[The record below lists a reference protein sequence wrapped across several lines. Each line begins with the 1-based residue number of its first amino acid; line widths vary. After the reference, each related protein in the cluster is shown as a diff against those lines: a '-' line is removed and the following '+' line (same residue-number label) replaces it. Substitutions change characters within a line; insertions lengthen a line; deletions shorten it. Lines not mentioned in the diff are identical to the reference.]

1 MDFKVKIK
9 PKKISVDTL
18 PKPSHWYCNTCK
30 KKYSKG
36 GKYQHLKTDFH
47 KLNEAKK
54 GPQGQ
59 PLPVPPVNP
68 QPLRSKKH
76 GDYVENRLIRSI
88 AERRLRDSYLGGT
101 LIDDQISPS
110 VNLPEPL
117 RPTEYRPPAPVP
129 KPRTKPPTAPVPLP
143 RLKIIRP
150 IKPVPTRLQRK
161 VKNVIDQIAPYYRPE
176 TIREFRRNLKFIPK
190 DITITE
196 RSNALRGNVKSYEV
210 PIINTYDPG
219 VQLNST
225 KRAIFDLLMKLLTVK
240 RGFKYNT
247 TLRVRLSKSTEDGVI
262 YREPYFN
269 AGPFTV
275 TNRLDIEESID
286 NGIERIL
293 ELIAVWLSEGS
304 GWVFESV
311 KLHIINIV
319 SYFPLRGSSYIEL
332 PEELR
337 NPMKGLINL
346 KNTDNKCFLWCHNR
360 HLNPLIVHPERITKA
375 DRESV
380 KRLDYTGITF
390 PVTVKD
396 IYKIEKQN
404 KINICVFGYDGEA
417 YPIRISETNFTDH
430 LELLW
435 IEEGDKSHYVLIKD
449 FDRFM
454 FSFNDHK
461 EKKYFCLRCLH
472 CCSSASVLEDHKQ
485 DCLLLNGA
493 QAIKMPEAG
502 SKIYFKNHKKMLPA
516 PFVIYADFESIT
528 EKIDGCLPSD
538 DKSYT
543 STYQSHKAC
552 SYGYK
557 LVCRYDNSYSKPVEI
572 YRGEDCIEK
581 FIMKMLSEVKDC
593 IKIVIEHF
601 QKPLVMTDKN
611 ETHFQNSTICHIC
624 EIKFNEEKDK
634 DKPSKQKVRDHC
646 HITGKYRGAA
656 HSNCNLKWSISAE
669 NLKIPVIFHNLKG
682 YDCHFIMQNIGHLIR
697 QDFNI
702 NVDVIA
708 SNFEKYIGF
717 RLGNYLTFID
727 SFSFMSQ
734 SLDRLSSNLSDNAFF
749 YSKKA
754 FPNDDQ
760 FRIIKRKGVYPYDYM
775 DSFQRF
781 SEKSLPAREDFYS
794 ILNDTNISE
803 SDYEHAKQVWSE
815 FQIKDLGDYHDLYL
829 RTDVLLLAD
838 VFESFR
844 KTCLEYYRLDPCHYY
859 SAPGL
864 SWDALLRMTKINLD
878 LISDLDQQLFI
889 EKGMRGGISNITH
902 RHAVANNKYMKC
914 YNPEDE
920 SSYLMYLDANNLY
933 GWAMS
938 QSLPT
943 KDFKWINSEDFIL
956 ENYKNNTKKGA
967 ILEVDLEYPEEL
979 HDLHNDYPLA
989 PEKIL
994 ITDNMLSKYCKDLK
1008 EKENISSGRVHKLV
1022 PNLKNKEK
1030 YVLHYKNLQLYLS
1043 LGMKLKK
1050 VHRVLE
1056 FTQKPW
1062 MKPYI
1067 DFNTKKRTNAK
1078 NSFEKDF
1085 FKLMNNSVFGKTME
1099 NLRKRS
1105 NIKLETDPDHLLKLT
1120 RQPMYVSS
1128 KIFDENL
1135 VGVQMKKARLVLD
1148 KPSYVGFSILDLS
1161 KTLMYDFHYN
1171 YIRKK
1176 YPVAKLLFTD
1186 TDSLFYHIK
1195 AEDLYSDLYKDK
1207 ERFDNSD
1214 YPKSSEFFFAENK
1227 KVIGKFKDE
1236 AAGDPIT
1243 EFVGLKSKMYS
1254 YKTENKENKTAK
1266 GVKKNV
1272 IKSELSLSDYRDTLQ
1287 KCNTMRHKMRTIRS
1301 EYHQISSYQINKVSL
1316 SPFDDKR
1323 YILDDGISS
1332 YAYGNFNIS

>member
-1 MDFKVKIK
+1 MDFKVKIKPKIK

-54 GPQGQ
+54 
-59 PLPVPPVNP
+59 
-68 QPLRSKKH
+68 S
-76 GDYVENRLIRSI
+76 S
-88 AERRLRDSYLGGT
+88 

-150 IKPVPTRLQRK
+150 IKPVPTRLQSK
-161 VKNVIDQIAPYYRPE
+161 VKNVIDQIAPYYKPE

-196 RSNALRGNVKSYEV
+196 RSNALKGKVKSYDV
-210 PIINTYDPG
+210 QIVNRNDPSI
-219 VQLNST
+219 QLSRT
-225 KRAIFDLLMKLLTVK
+225 KRAIFDLLMQSLSDRK
-240 RGFKYNT
+240 GFKYNT
-247 TLRVRLSKSTEDGVI
+247 TLRVRLSKRKEGTII
-262 YREPYFN
+262 YQEPYFN
-269 AGPFTV
+269 TGPFTV
-275 TNRLDIEESID
+275 TNRLDIEASID
-286 NGIERIL
+286 KGIERIL

-311 KLHIINIV
+311 LLHIINIV
-319 SYFPLRGSSYIEL
+319 SYFPLRGTSYIKL

-337 NPMKGLINL
+337 NPMKGLINP
-346 KNTDNKCFLWCHNR
+346 KNTDNKCFLWCHIR
-360 HLNPLIVHPERITKA
+360 HLNPLQKNPQSITKA
-375 DRESV
+375 DREYV
-380 KRLDYTGITF
+380 KRLDYTGVTF
-390 PVTVKD
+390 PVTIKD
-396 IYKIEKQN
+396 IDRIEKQN
-404 KINICVFGYDGEA
+404 QINVNVFGWQSGKGTGGKGMA
-417 YPIRISETNFTDH
+417 YPIRISKAKFPDH
-430 LELLW
+430 IELLW
-435 IEEGDKSHYVLIKD
+435 FGTNDKKYEKSHYVLIKN

-454 FSFNDHK
+454 SSFTK
-461 EKKYFCLRCLH
+461 YKARKYFCLSCLH
-472 CCSSASVLEDHKQ
+472 CCCSQRTLEMHRE
-485 DCLLLNGA
+485 DCLAINGT
-493 QAIKMPEAG
+493 QAIKMPPEG
-502 SKIYFKNHKKMLPA
+502 SKINFQNHKNMLPV
-516 PFVIYADFESIT
+516 PFVIYADFEAIT
-528 EKIDGCLPSD
+528 ERINSCQPSD

-552 SYGYK
+552 GYGYK
-557 LVCRYDNSYSKPVEI
+557 LVCRYDENYSKPEKI
-572 YRGEDCIEK
+572 YRGEDAIEK
-581 FIMKMLSEVKDC
+581 FIREMLSEVSHCQIMVREEFK
-593 IKIVIEHF
+593 
-601 QKPLVMTDKN
+601 KPLVMTDQN
-611 ETHFQNSTICHIC
+611 EKDYQNATKCHIC
-624 EIKFNEEKDK
+624 SRKFKFVNGVINGGLNGTKL
-634 DKPSKQKVRDHC
+634 KVRDHC
-646 HITGKYRGAA
+646 HITGQYRGAA
-656 HSNCNLKWSISAE
+656 HSDCNLKWAISAD

-682 YDCHFIMQNIGHLIR
+682 YDCHFIMQKIGRLIR
-697 QDFNI
+697 QGCNLDLS
-702 NVDVIA
+702 VIA

-717 RLGNYLTFID
+717 NIGKHLTFID

-734 SLDRLSSNLSDNAFF
+734 SLDRLSSNLSDDALF
-749 YSKKA
+749 YTRGA
-754 FPNDDQ
+754 FPNDRE
-760 FRIIKRKGVYPYDYM
+760 FRLIKRKGVYPYDYM
-775 DSFQRF
+775 DSFKRF
-781 SEKSLPAREDFYS
+781 SKKSLPAIEDFYS
-794 ILNDTNISE
+794 ILNDTNISD
-803 SDYEHAKQVWSE
+803 SDYSHAKRVWNA
-815 FQIKDLGDYHDLYL
+815 FQIRDLGDYHDLYL
-829 RTDVLLLAD
+829 RTDVVLLAD
-838 VFESFR
+838 VFENFR
-844 KTCLEYYRLDPCHYY
+844 TLCLKDYGLDPCHYY

-864 SWDALLRMTKINLD
+864 SWDALLRMTGVNLD

-889 EKGMRGGISNITH
+889 EKGMRGGISTITH
-902 RHAVANNKYMKC
+902 RHAVANNKYMKN
-914 YNPEDE
+914 YNPKVE
-920 SSYLMYLDANNLY
+920 SSYLIYLDANNLY

-943 KDFKWINSEDFIL
+943 GDFRWIPSEDFEDPEDFIL
-956 ENYKNNTKKGA
+956 ENYTNDTRKGVV
-967 ILEVDLEYPEEL
+967 LEVDLEYPEQL

-994 ITDNMLSKYCKDLK
+994 VEDNMLSNYCKNLK
-1008 EKENISSGRVHKLV
+1008 ERGNISSGRVKKLV
-1022 PNLKNKEK
+1022 PNLLPKEK
-1030 YVLHYKNLQLYLS
+1030 YVLHYRNLQLYLS
-1043 LGMKLKK
+1043 LGLKLKK
-1050 VHRVLE
+1050 IHRVLE

-1062 MKPYI
+1062 MKRYI
-1067 DFNTKKRTNAK
+1067 DFNTERRTMAK

-1085 FKLMNNSVFGKTME
+1085 YKLMNNSVFGKTME

-1105 NIKLETDPDHLLKLT
+1105 NIKLETDPEHFLKLT
-1120 RQPMYVSS
+1120 RQPTYVSS

-1135 VGVQMKKARLVLD
+1135 VGVQMKKVQLVLD

-1176 YPVAKLLFTD
+1176 YPDAKLLFTD

-1207 ERFDNSD
+1207 DLFDNSD

-1236 AAGDPIT
+1236 AAGDPII

-1272 IKSELSLSDYRDTLQ
+1272 IKSELCLSDYLHTLQ

-1301 EYHQISSYQINKVSL
+1301 EHHQISSYQINKVSL

-1332 YAYGNFNIS
+1332 YAYGNHKINNNL